1 LSTLALVAEAATAS
15 SALNTRRTAVG
26 EIAFSVKH
34 GEGDAP
40 SDIYVV
46 RTDGRWI
53 SRKTTSLNEASPVW
67 SPDGRHIAFDGWT
80 GYRGADASVYTMNPD
95 GTHRSRLAPGGGP
108 QWSPDGRRIAYAND
122 GIHVMNSDGTGNKR
136 LTRSGGR
143 PYWSPDGKQ
152 IAFMRYGEYTYDA
165 YVVNADGSGERRLTR
180 TGDSIVAAWS
190 PGRKIIF
197 TRTSVGIYIVN
208 ADGTGLRS
216 VKSTSSTPYAVESGG
231 WSADAE
237 LIVYAQRSSRS
248 ALNGISTVRPRD
260 GFVRRLTRGP
270 RGTRHS
276 DSDPAW
282 GPDGRVIAFAR
293 SYTKH
298 EDGIWIVN
306 RDGSRARRIAV
317 APLVGHW
324 RWNDYYTPTW
334 APR

>member
-80 GYRGADASVYTMNPD
+80 GYRADRAWVYTMNPD
-95 GTHRSRLAPGGGP
+95 GTHRRRLAPGGGP

-122 GIHVMNSDGTGNKR
+122 DGIFGMNSDGTGKKR
-136 LTRSGGR
+136 LTRSGGGL
-143 PYWSPDGKQ
+143 YWSPDGKH
-152 IAFMRYGEYTYDA
+152 IAFTRGDYIPSDV

-180 TGDSIVAAWS
+180 NGNSTVAAWA

-197 TRTSVGIYIVN
+197 TRQDCVGCSGPPGIYIVN
-208 ADGTGLRS
+208 ADGTGRRK
-216 VKSTSSTPYAVESGG
+216 VTGAIGEIGG
-231 WSADAE
+231 WSPGAE
-237 LIVYAQRSSRS
+237 LIVYA
-248 ALNGISTVRPRD
+248 LGNGIATIRPRD
-260 GFVRRLTRGP
+260 GSVRRLTRGFDREP
-270 RGTRHS
+270 T
-276 DSDPAW
+276 W
-282 GPDGRVIAFAR
+282 GPGGREIAFGR
-293 SYTKH
+293 NGTPR
-298 EDGIWIVN
+298 ERGIWIVN
-306 RDGSRARRIAV
+306 RDGSGARRIA
-317 APLVGHW
+317 AEINRTYPRGGPNFYL
-324 RWNDYYTPTW
+324 TPTW

>member
-1 LSTLALVAEAATAS
+1 
-15 SALNTRRTAVG
+15 
-26 EIAFSVKH
+26 
-34 GEGDAP
+34 
-40 SDIYVV
+40 
-46 RTDGRWI
+46 
-53 SRKTTSLNEASPVW
+53 
-67 SPDGRHIAFDGWT
+67 
-80 GYRGADASVYTMNPD
+80 MNPD
-95 GTHRSRLAPGGGP
+95 GTHRRRLAPGGDP
-108 QWSPDGRRIAYAND
+108 QWSPDGRRIAYDADD
-122 GIHVMNSDGTGNKR
+122 GIFVMNSDGTGNKR
-136 LTRSGGR
+136 LTRSGGG

-152 IAFMRYGEYTYDA
+152 IAFTSGGKWTDDA

-180 TGDSIVAAWS
+180 TGDSFVAAWA

-216 VKSTSSTPYAVESGG
+216 VKLTSSTPYAVESGG
-231 WSADAE
+231 WSPDAE
-237 LIVYAQRSSRS
+237 LIVYAQLSRRS

-270 RGTRHS
+270 RGSRNS
-276 DSDPAW
+276 DSDPTW
-282 GPDGRVIAFAR
+282 GHDGRVIAFAR

-306 RDGSRARRIAV
+306 RDGSRERRIAV
-317 APLVGHW
+317 APLVGPF